1 MYQID
6 KRNSMTT
13 ITASDLKQNSMRL
26 QDALRDDLL
35 VTKRDKP
42 FVVVMDY
49 EKYIKLQTYI
59 KQVEN
64 EPVVDDGYPSI
75 SFDEACSR
83 VADAVHEYRKN
94 GTKNCI
100 PPEVLK
106 NELDT
111 FIDNL

>member
-1 MYQID
+1 
-6 KRNSMTT
+6 MTT

-49 EKYIKLQTYI
+49 EKYIKLQAYI
-59 KQVEN
+59 NKIEN

-75 SFDEACSR
+75 SFDEACDR
-83 VADAVHEYRKN
+83 AADTVDR
-94 GTKNCI
+94 
-100 PPEVLK
+100 
-106 NELDT
+106 
-111 FIDNL
+111 

>member
-1 MYQID
+1 
-6 KRNSMTT
+6 MTT

-49 EKYIKLQTYI
+49 EKYVKLQNYI
-59 KQVEN
+59 EAVEN

-75 SFDEACSR
+75 SFDEACDR
-83 VADAVHEYRKN
+83 VADAVQEYKTN
-94 GTKNCI
+94 GTKNCT
-100 PPEVLK
+100 PFDDK
-106 NELDT
+106 YRKKLDT
-111 FIDNL
+111 LIDNI

>member
-1 MYQID
+1 
-6 KRNSMTT
+6 MTT

-49 EKYIKLQTYI
+49 EKYVKLQAYI
-59 KQVEN
+59 KKIEN

-75 SFDEACSR
+75 SFDEACDR
-83 VADAVHEYRKN
+83 VADAVTEYRKN
-94 GTKNCI
+94 GTENCI
-100 PPEVLK
+100 PHDVLK

-111 FIDNL
+111 YIDNL

>member
-1 MYQID
+1 
-6 KRNSMTT
+6 MTT

-49 EKYIKLQTYI
+49 EKYIKLQAYI
-59 KQVEN
+59 EKIED

-75 SFDEACSR
+75 SFDEACDR
-83 VADAVHEYRKN
+83 VAEAVDRYRSGKGDYTELNDEYW
-94 GTKNCI
+94 
-100 PPEVLK
+100 ES
-106 NELDT
+106 LDT
-111 FIDNL
+111 VIDSVKSTK

>member
-1 MYQID
+1 
-6 KRNSMTT
+6 MTT

-49 EKYIKLQTYI
+49 EKYIKLQAYI
-59 KQVEN
+59 EKVEN
-64 EPVVDDGYPSI
+64 EPVIDDGYPSI
-75 SFDEACSR
+75 SFDEACDR
-83 VADAVHEYRKN
+83 VVEAVHEYRKN

-100 PPEVLK
+100 PHDVLK

>member
-1 MYQID
+1 
-6 KRNSMTT
+6 MTT

-49 EKYIKLQTYI
+49 EKYVKLQSYI
-59 KQVEN
+59 EAVEN

-75 SFDEACSR
+75 SFDEACDR
-83 VADAVHEYRKN
+83 VADAVQEYQTN
-94 GTKNCI
+94 GTKNCT
-100 PPEVLK
+100 PFDDK
-106 NELDT
+106 YRNKLDT
-111 FIDNL
+111 FIDSI